1 MPAQTDQ
8 ITSVLQRTF
17 NGLEQKKEGLIR
29 GGNSASAKSFNVLDK
44 KLQATAAKSN
54 SSRIQFDEP
63 TQYSSGSGLRQQLN
77 NGGKSAPKVI
87 VLNPQYLPKTSENQA
102 DRKSSTNN
110 GTSSQNEASKVAL
123 PKPKVCK
130 KSTIKIF
137 DTKDETDIISH
148 VFLGYF
154 LPNVSGRCGLLKDQS
169 SRSWY
174 G

>member
-63 TQYSSGSGLRQQLN
+63 TQYNSSGSGLRQQL

-87 VLNPQYLPKTSENQA
+87 VLNPQYLPKTSENPP
-102 DRKSSTNN
+102 DRKSTNN
-110 GTSSQNEASKVAL
+110 GTSQNEASKVSL
-123 PKPKVCK
+123 PKPKVRKKKDCK
-130 KSTIKIF
+130 YNDF
-137 DTKDETDIISH
+137 
-148 VFLGYF
+148 
-154 LPNVSGRCGLLKDQS
+154 
-169 SRSWY
+169 
-174 G
+174 

>member
-63 TQYSSGSGLRQQLN
+63 TQYNSSGSGLRQQLN
-77 NGGKSAPKVI
+77 GGQSAPKVI
-87 VLNPQYLPKTSENQA
+87 VLNPQYLPKTSENPA
-102 DRKSSTNN
+102 DRKSTNN
-110 GTSSQNEASKVAL
+110 GTSQNEASKVSL
-123 PKPKVCK
+123 PKPKVSKKKDCK
-130 KSTIKIF
+130 YNDF
-137 DTKDETDIISH
+137 
-148 VFLGYF
+148 
-154 LPNVSGRCGLLKDQS
+154 
-169 SRSWY
+169 
-174 G
+174 